1 MLKSVGHYL
10 KDKLDTITAFCWLI
24 AVAASFAG
32 AYLLPIEIPGL
43 GVFFLFRFILP
54 VTMVLYLVWSVRNR
68 EKLCWRD
75 TSNIEKWCYIFAG
88 LLVVYSVIS
97 LFFALDKMYSL
108 KLVFN
113 FCIDLCFFT
122 LALRLCRNQNT
133 FHWTAVLVTAA
144 FGVLIILGIYEVF
157 FGGIWNTMENEYRQF
172 TWLNSKYQ
180 APIVFQ
186 MNTNDYTTG
195 IVLLLAVVLLLCL
208 HPDRDTSAKTNI
220 FLVMACGCVYF
231 LAVAGD
237 GRLAQVSVLLL
248 IAGVCIYWLIV
259 GKKSRVLV
267 LVMLLCIISIQL
279 FHNYQEIV
287 PAVQQYIADQKELK
301 EQGNR
306 TELQESG
313 TSAPDK
319 TVDIPADVSSDEET
333 HKPSVLDSFLEEN
346 PNTGERVLSEEK
358 SGGVRV
364 RMLIHAGTCFV
375 QSRGFGVGAGNTEY
389 LAKERNVAGK
399 FSSIHCFLARL
410 TADYGLFALIPLCV
424 IAFLMLKSLWTTASV
439 ALKNK
444 DRKALAYTV
453 LFLFALIVYPIASTA
468 PSDAQDLTEMWI
480 YLAFVVLLLA
490 RNNQNFTDLVKKSN
504 I

>member
-1 MLKSVGHYL
+1 MKSIGYYS
-10 KDKLDTITAFCWLI
+10 KDKLGAIMVFCWLT

-32 AYLLPIEIPGL
+32 SYLLPIEIPGL

-54 VTMVLYLVWSVRNR
+54 TTMVLYLVWNVRNR

-75 TSNIEKWCYIFAG
+75 TSKIEKWCYILAG
-88 LLVVYSVIS
+88 LLVVYSAVS
-97 LFFALDKMYSL
+97 LFFAFDKIYSF

-113 FCIDLCFFT
+113 LCIDLCFFV
-122 LALRLCRNQNT
+122 LALRLCRNKDI
-133 FHWTAVLVTAA
+133 FHWTATLVTAA
-144 FGVLIILGIYEVF
+144 FGMLIILGIFEVF
-157 FGGIWNTMENEYRQF
+157 FGGIWNTVENEYRQF
-172 TWLNSKYQ
+172 TWLNGEYQ

-186 MNTNDYTTG
+186 MNTNDYMTG
-195 IVLLLAVVLLLCL
+195 IVLLLAVVLLFWL

-220 FLVMACGCVYF
+220 FLVTACGCAYF
-231 LAVAGD
+231 LAMAGD
-237 GRLAQVSVLLL
+237 GRLAQFSVLLL

-259 GKKSRVLV
+259 GKKQRVLV
-267 LVMLLCIISIQL
+267 LVMLLCIISIQF

-306 TELQESG
+306 TELQGSS

-319 TVDIPADVSSDEET
+319 TVDIPVDVSSDEET

-346 PNTGERVLSEEK
+346 PDTGEMVLSEEK

-364 RMLIHAGTCFV
+364 RMLIHAATCFV

-389 LAKERNVAGK
+389 LAKERNVAEN

-424 IAFLMLKSLWTTASV
+424 IAFLMLKSLWTMASV

-444 DRKALAYTV
+444 DRKMLAYTV
-453 LFLFALIVYPIASTA
+453 LFLLALIVYPIASTA

-490 RNNQNFTDLVKKSN
+490 RNTQNSTGLVKKSD